1 MIYDVNSELF
11 LRFIRAKGDKS
22 QYLYVLPKLIHICFY
37 SLLKSML
44 TLMSNSGLNTNVKS
58 NQSKGTSFSMP
69 VQAQSA

>member
-22 QYLYVLPKLIHICFY
+22 QYL
-37 SLLKSML
+37 
-44 TLMSNSGLNTNVKS
+44 GLNTNVKS